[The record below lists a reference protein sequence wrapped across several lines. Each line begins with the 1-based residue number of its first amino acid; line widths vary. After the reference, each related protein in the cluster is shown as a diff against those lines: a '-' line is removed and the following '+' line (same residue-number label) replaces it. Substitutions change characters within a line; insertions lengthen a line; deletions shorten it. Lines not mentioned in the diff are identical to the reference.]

1 MDVLKTK
8 SIYKPKEQG
17 DGKRIL
23 VSRLHPRGIKKS
35 QYDTWLKELS
45 PSMKLIHEYKND
57 KITWKKFFSKYKKEL
72 EKSSESTETLKM
84 LRKNSKT
91 NHITLLCFEPDG
103 TPCHRHVL
111 KEIIVKP
118 RLLREKFIPKFVDN

>member
-45 PSMKLIHEYKND
+45 PSMEP
-57 KITWKKFFSKYKKEL
+57 T
-72 EKSSESTETLKM
+72 TL
-84 LRKNSKT
+84 
-91 NHITLLCFEPDG
+91 G
-103 TPCHRHVL
+103 
-111 KEIIVKP
+111 
-118 RLLREKFIPKFVDN
+118 